1 MRHVQILPRS
11 DLTQIQTFP
20 NTATG
25 ERIVVVTGGVTILI
39 EGLPTRVGQLTVSGS
54 IDITADRVVIWT
66 TDNQLESGQATQ
78 SANAPLELYMEGNI
92 VFREGDR
99 VLQAKAMYYNVQQY
113 NGVSLDSELLTPVP
127 RYEGLSRLKAEVLRQ
142 VDRNRF
148 VADNASL
155 TTSRLGIPTYE
166 FKSGTLTFEDEQIP
180 AINPFTGQPELD
192 ATGQPIIDHE
202 QLSPAQ
208 NNVILL
214 EGVPVFLLAVLRDRS
229 GAPAAICRIA
239 SLTGT
244 TRYSAISS
252 W

>member
-11 DLTQIQTFP
+11 DLTQIHTFP
-20 NTATG
+20 NPATG
-25 ERIVVVTGGVTILI
+25 ERLIVVTGGVTILI

-99 VLQAKAMYYNVQQY
+99 VLQSKAMYYNVQQY

-127 RYEGLSRLKAEVLRQ
+127 RYEGLSRLRAEVLRQ

-155 TTSRLGIPTYE
+155 TTSRLGIPSYE
-166 FKSGTLTFEDEQIP
+166 FKSGTLTFEDEQTP
-180 AINPFTGQPELD
+180 AINPFTGQPEFD
-192 ATGQPIIDHE
+192 AAGQPDHQSRTARHRAE
-202 QLSPAQ
+202 QRDPAGKRAG
-208 NNVILL
+208 ILL
-214 EGVPVFLLAVLRDRS
+214 AIFRGRS
-229 GAPAAICRIA
+229 GAPAVIHQ
-239 SLTGT
+239 
-244 TRYSAISS
+244 
-252 W
+252 